1 MLSSDNGRPSIRP
14 SVCYAAHCTHAMF
27 LQKNSHF
34 ISATLH
40 IHPLFLPLLSCFTLL
55 FYVSRRL
62 LYLIFAC
69 RLAFVN
75 LILRFKTPFAWQL
88 CTFTRP
94 FLPLMSCFNLLFC
107 ISRWHLCLI
116 FACRSSFINLILR
129 IKTSFSWQICVSTQ
143 PFYLQC
149 CALTCFISLDA
160 TPILSTAFQVHHYLT
175 HMARCTIRNWPSLF
189 DDSVPTRAWSTL
201 RIWCCQH
208 VCLLCCNCTQLASSI
223 TAHAVA

>member
-40 IHPLFLPLLSCFTLL
+40 IHLFFLPLLSCFTLL

-69 RLAFVN
+69 RSA
-75 LILRFKTPFAWQL
+75 
-88 CTFTRP
+88 
-94 FLPLMSCFNLLFC
+94 
-107 ISRWHLCLI
+107 
-116 FACRSSFINLILR
+116 FINLILHV
-129 IKTSFSWQICVSTQ
+129 KTSFSWQICMSTQ

-149 CALTCFISLDA
+149 CALTCFISLEA
-160 TPILSTAFQVHHYLT
+160 IPILSTTFQVQIDTHGMLHYQKLT
-175 HMARCTIRNWPSLF
+175 VFVWRQCPNQSMTESSAVVST
-189 DDSVPTRAWSTL
+189 SVCYAAIALSSQVL
-201 RIWCCQH
+201 CQ
-208 VCLLCCNCTQLASSI
+208 I
-223 TAHAVA
+223 